1 MDMAGQRVRSAGWV
15 MLVLMASA
23 TVLTACVTPAE
34 FEKVRVKVVKLER
47 KEAGSPAGQQ
57 RERIADLATEIERL
71 FKALESMQG
80 RLEVAEHQA
89 RTALDQSRAA
99 RQAAAGAAVG
109 ALALGAE
116 TTDGETTGE
125 PKGQSSAE
133 VKQYRAAY
141 SAWRNNDFTRCIEKF
156 RGFLQA
162 YPDSVYV
169 DDGAYW
175 MADCYFKSGDFKT
188 AVLRFDDVV
197 VRHPDGNKAADALY
211 RQGEAL
217 LRLGPNYANAAG
229 KAFERVLTEY
239 PDSKRVSEARRQLDL
254 LGSG

>member
-1 MDMAGQRVRSAGWV
+1 MRRSRRVTLA
-15 MLVLMASA
+15 LLALA
-23 TVLTACVTPAE
+23 TLSTACVTPAE

-47 KEAGSPAGQQ
+47 NQAGTPAGQQ
-57 RERIADLATEIERL
+57 RERIAELATEIDRL
-71 FKALESMQG
+71 SKQLQSMQG
-80 RLEVAEHQA
+80 RIEVAEHQA
-89 RTALDQSRAA
+89 RTALDQSRVA
-99 RQAAAGAAVG
+99 RRDAAAAAVPG
-109 ALALGAE
+109 SEKAGAE
-116 TTDGETTGE
+116 VPEQ
-125 PKGQSSAE
+125 PQGQTSEE
-133 VKQYRAAY
+133 VKAYRAAY
-141 SAWRNNDFTRCIEKF
+141 AAWRKDDYVSCIEKF
-156 RGFLQA
+156 RNFLQV
-162 YPDSVYV
+162 YPNSVYV

-239 PDSKRVSEARRQLDL
+239 PDSKRVSDARRQLDL
-254 LGSG
+254 LQSG